1 MLINMSDI
9 MADVIESC
17 LQSFPQVSSLKWE
30 QKIAVQCLLDGKD
43 VIAILPT
50 GFGKSLIYQ
59 LYILVKVRYGGCR
72 SSSILVVSPLKSII
86 EEQIN
91 SLQEVSISATKLNME
106 EKSLKEIFKYQV
118 ICVGRELSVEHF
130 PAAVEERRQTTNLF
144 DSYRR
149 VTHGRYLVSIC
160 N

>member
-17 LQSFPQVSSLKWE
+17 LQSFPQVSSLKPK

-59 LYILVKVRYGGCR
+59 LYVLVKVRYGGCH

-86 EEQIN
+86 EEQVN
-91 SLQEVSISATKLNME
+91 GLQEVSISATELNME

-118 ICVGRELSVEHF
+118 IFASAENCLSSAFQQLLKKEGKLLISLIVINKSHT
-130 PAAVEERRQTTNLF
+130 VDTW
-144 DSYRR
+144 
-149 VTHGRYLVSIC
+149 
-160 N
+160 

>member
-1 MLINMSDI
+1 
-9 MADVIESC
+9 
-17 LQSFPQVSSLKWE
+17 
-30 QKIAVQCLLDGKD
+30 
-43 VIAILPT
+43 
-50 GFGKSLIYQ
+50 
-59 LYILVKVRYGGCR
+59 VKVRYGGCH

-91 SLQEVSISATKLNME
+91 SLQEVSISATELNME
-106 EKSLKEIFKYQV
+106 EKSLKEIFKV
-118 ICVGRELSVEHF
+118 PSHICVGRELSVERF

-149 VTHGRYLVSIC
+149 ITHGRYLVNIC